1 MNLQQGCA
9 PAPHSRRF
17 SRIHHSTPFSRRPR
31 DFPEQLPLTLM
42 TLVERQ
48 EDDPPMIMDAA
59 REDRGKTSRP
69 VRNRRH
75 TRRCLVSGQRPQ
87 KRLFTPEIKR
97 YLKDWLVRRRD
108 NPYPNRE
115 EKKILSR
122 ETGLTY
128 IQICNWF
135 ANWRR
140 KLKNVNAERNEITW
154 GHLIRTYNDRAQG
167 NVEQFSICSD
177 DSIWSEP
184 EGMSPQHQTSES
196 DGFEVNSDFRSD
208 FKNTSIEHKSFNN
221 NCNEIDHKSDEINCS
236 NNANTQN
243 SPVLLSKWLES
254 AAKFKPSETNYSW
267 WPEGRRKKQ
276 HPKPQRVTIN
286 NLEHDRDEVEA
297 AVALTTLAASRISAV

>member
-1 MNLQQGCA
+1 
-9 PAPHSRRF
+9 
-17 SRIHHSTPFSRRPR
+17 
-31 DFPEQLPLTLM
+31 M
-42 TLVERQ
+42 TLIQRNEGVP
-48 EDDPPMIMDAA
+48 DSMDGPAK
-59 REDRGKTSRP
+59 EDRKSSRP

-97 YLKDWLVRRRD
+97 YLKDWLVRRRE

-140 KLKNVNAERNEITW
+140 KLKNVNAERNQLTW

-177 DSIWSEP
+177 DSIWSEQ
-184 EGMSPQHQTSES
+184 ESISRRESSENNEQESPDIKTDDSGSTASFDH
-196 DGFEVNSDFRSD
+196 G
-208 FKNTSIEHKSFNN
+208 FNN
-221 NCNEIDHKSDEINCS
+221 NCNEIDHTNFSNCS
-236 NNANTQN
+236 IEKTN
-243 SPVLLSKWLES
+243 SPVLLTKWLES
-254 AAKFKPSETNYSW
+254 AARFKPSETNYSW
-267 WPEGRRKKQ
+267 WPEGRRKKSDS
-276 HPKPQRVTIN
+276 KLRMTIN
-286 NLEHDRDEVEA
+286 NFEHDRDEVEA
-297 AVALTTLAASRISAV
+297 AVALTTLASSRIGA